1 MQQQG
6 YYYKGNGE
14 IKDNARFQLRGRWGN
29 AILGFLIYVVIIVA
43 VYRVWGEGKIILLL
57 LQGPMLFGLS
67 KFFLQFKR
75 TRENVSYEVL
85 FSGFSKFKDT
95 FLLGV
100 IIQLAVI
107 VGIILLI
114 IPGIVIA
121 LMYSQAF
128 PIMVDNPNVSAIE
141 ALSMSRR
148 YMKGNLMR
156 LFLLQLSF
164 IGWSLLSILSVGIGF
179 IWLQPYYQLSTINF
193 YDDLVRIRFNDES
206 QGYQF

>member
-14 IKDNARFQLRGRWGN
+14 IKDNAKFQLRGRWFN
-29 AILGFLIYVVIIVA
+29 AILGFLIYGVIIGA
-43 VYRVWGEGKIILLL
+43 VSRVWDEGWIISLL

-100 IIQLAVI
+100 IIQLSVI

-128 PIMVDNPNVSAIE
+128 PIMVDNPNIGAIE
-141 ALSMSRR
+141 ALSMSRG

-156 LFLLQLSF
+156 LLFLQLSF

-193 YDDLVRIRFNDES
+193 YDDLVKMQFNDEY

>member
-1 MQQQG
+1 MQGQG

-14 IKDNARFQLRGRWGN
+14 IKDNARFQLRGRWPN
-29 AILGFLIYVVIIVA
+29 AILGFLIYVAIIGA
-43 VYRVWGEGKIILLL
+43 ASKIGDEGWIISLL
-57 LQGPMLFGLS
+57 LQGPMLFGIC

-75 TRENVSYEVL
+75 TKESVPYEVL

-100 IIQLAVI
+100 IIQVAII
-107 VGIILLI
+107 VGLVFLI

-128 PIMVDNPNVSAIE
+128 PIIVDNPNISATE
-141 ALSMSRR
+141 ALSMSRS

-156 LFLLQLSF
+156 LFFLHLSF
-164 IGWSLLSILSVGIGF
+164 IGWSLLSLLSLGIGF
-179 IWLQPYYQLSTINF
+179 IWLKPYYRLSNINF
-193 YDDLVRIRFNDES
+193 YEDLVRIQFNNEFQS
-206 QGYQF
+206 Y

>member
-43 VYRVWGEGKIILLL
+43 VSRVWGEGKIILLL